1 MIFHF
6 FIVSLMPRIIP
17 LPFQTAKKTLN
28 KWTYEAYANDDI
40 ETATIF
46 KNSLK
51 NYDFDSYSKFGCIG
65 IKNENSLNAII
76 LMERINSNICIWDV
90 SCKDY
95 SSGSLLVKALVK
107 TSEPKILMMNTV
119 NDRWKIALL
128 YYLPIK

>member
-1 MIFHF
+1 MILYF
-6 FIVSLMPRIIP
+6 FTVSLLPQIIP
-17 LPFQTAKKTLN
+17 LSFQTAKKTLN

-40 ETATIF
+40 EMAKMF

-51 NYDFDSYSKFGCIG
+51 HYDFNPSSNFGCIG
-65 IKNENSLNAII
+65 IKYENSLKSIV
-76 LMERINSNICIWDV
+76 LMEKINNNICIWDV

-107 TSEPKILMMNTV
+107 TSEPQILMMNTV
-119 NDRWKIALL
+119 SDRWKIARL